1 MHDLNHDGEA
11 DYYENFN
18 NDAHV
23 TMNGHEYVACL
34 EADRAGNLYFV
45 KGNCDSQTPHDGSLL
60 RVSADGSKLDVFATG
75 FRNPNGMSIGPNDEI
90 TVAPQEGEW
99 TPASA
104 VFDVREGGFYGM
116 MPSHHQATPPT
127 DFIRPICWFSRRDDN
142 SCGGQVWT
150 TSDRFGPL
158 SNQLLHLSYGQCKL
172 RLVLREDESDGTNT
186 TEGANDRTRG
196 NSKANV
202 SSVSS
207 EFSLSGGRESPGSS
221 GVSPSARL
229 SERGGVSP
237 LALREEEGLTPKNRG
252 ANAAP
257 LRKPPAGSSNGGSVE
272 LPLTF
277 ASGIHRGRMNP
288 KDGQLYLTGLK
299 GWVSS
304 AVNDGCFQRVRYVG
318 VNSLPPS
325 PRRGGPGRGEDEVSG
340 IDSQSSPLPNPPHR
354 GERTE
359 LEHLTIPLAMQTYR
373 NGIALTF
380 TGELDREAAEDPSSY
395 QLEAWNYKWSA
406 AYGSPEYKPSA
417 PGQVGRDEI
426 EPKSATL
433 LEDGRTVFIELPD
446 LKPVDQLAVSY
457 TLLTK
462 TVKAPSPPAPLPT
475 TDAAV
480 FEPGRGE
487 IEQTVTLTLNSIP
500 DLAMPEDKLHRPK
513 PSVQPMG
520 TLGEG
525 ISVQSDLLNDVQ
537 GHRMF
542 AWSIPADK
550 LSMTPRVE
558 SRIVRAAAWLRVPST
573 GEYRFFREG
582 TGTATVAFHGS
593 KDVTQPLSDKT
604 PVSVRLK
611 RGLNE
616 IAIQYEQ
623 PREGDARFRLMWESP
638 RFPREAVPATSLF
651 RRYRLNSVGASMWN
665 YLSMGQI
672 VFQRHNCTRCHA
684 SSAAERVE
692 GFRKSTPF
700 ALRGAPRL
708 DEAGRR
714 FSSAWLANW
723 LLDPTQLKQDSVMP
737 KLIPDDEP
745 QTAVDLAA
753 YLGSLVEATSPVV
766 PISPQSGDNEE
777 SARRGSD
784 LYEKLGCIA
793 CHTFTEPGRDDEW
806 QRVSLHFTKA
816 KLQPEALERFLLAP
830 QRHHATSFMPDFR
843 LTDDEASSLATFIR
857 QKSLGKVSELA
868 GTQPGNVE
876 RGRRAFE
883 QLRCGQCHTMR
894 PDDKLPP
901 AHLAT
906 VFRETTQRGC
916 LASAANTNPKRERGI
931 PNPPRFAFRDETR
944 EALLSFLTLMAD
956 ADKIEAAPS
965 NLVAYALSESM
976 TSLRCNAC
984 HARDEARSLWPE
996 IVAEEGSG
1004 RAVEAVPQLTWVG
1017 EKLQGP
1023 WIEKLLKGELGGSLD
1038 RRMGTPARPLD
1049 VNANGSSERDEE
1061 KNEERTGRSAH
1072 PTARSTKPRPWLT
1085 ARMPSFPAYA
1095 SLIAHGMA
1103 AEHGVPFEE
1112 PRPKELDADQIE
1124 IGRQLTLRDGGL
1136 DCRQCH
1142 GIGEEQPRGD
1152 ASTQIALGINFALSR
1167 ERLRPEFALRQ
1178 MLDPP
1183 RYDLGSRM
1191 PRFAPDLRTT
1201 AAKHIE
1207 GGDARKQFEALKQ
1220 FIWSVSV
1227 GE

>member
-1 MHDLNHDGEA
+1 
-11 DYYENFN
+11 
-18 NDAHV
+18 
-23 TMNGHEYVACL
+23 
-34 EADRAGNLYFV
+34 
-45 KGNCDSQTPHDGSLL
+45 
-60 RVSADGSKLDVFATG
+60 
-75 FRNPNGMSIGPNDEI
+75 
-90 TVAPQEGEW
+90 
-99 TPASA
+99 
-104 VFDVREGGFYGM
+104 
-116 MPSHHQATPPT
+116 
-127 DFIRPICWFSRRDDN
+127 
-142 SCGGQVWT
+142 
-150 TSDRFGPL
+150 
-158 SNQLLHLSYGQCKL
+158 
-172 RLVLREDESDGTNT
+172 
-186 TEGANDRTRG
+186 
-196 NSKANV
+196 
-202 SSVSS
+202 
-207 EFSLSGGRESPGSS
+207 
-221 GVSPSARL
+221 
-229 SERGGVSP
+229 
-237 LALREEEGLTPKNRG
+237 
-252 ANAAP
+252 
-257 LRKPPAGSSNGGSVE
+257 
-272 LPLTF
+272 
-277 ASGIHRGRMNP
+277 MNP
-288 KDGQLYLTGLK
+288 RDGQLYLTGLK

-304 AVNDGCFQRVRYVG
+304 AVNDGCFQRVRYAG
-318 VNSLPPS
+318 VD
-325 PRRGGPGRGEDEVSG
+325 GRGLRVEGQKQKD
-340 IDSQSSPLPNPPHR
+340 ILPFPPDSAPQPSTLDHQPL
-354 GERTE
+354 
-359 LEHLTIPLAMQTYR
+359 PLAMQTYR
-373 NGIALTF
+373 NGVALTF
-380 TGELDREAAEDPSSY
+380 TRPLQREAAEDPSSY

-417 PGQVGRDEI
+417 PGQVGRDEV

-433 LEDGRTVFIELPD
+433 LEDNHTVFIELPD

-462 TVKAPSPPAPLPT
+462 TVKAPTPPASLPT

-480 FEPGRGE
+480 PEPGREE

-500 DLAMPEDKLHRPK
+500 DRAMPEDKLHRPK

-520 TLGEG
+520 TLDEG
-525 ISVQSDLLNDVQ
+525 ISVQSDLLVDVQ

-558 SRIVRAAAWLRVPST
+558 SVIVRAAAWLRVPST
-573 GEYRFFREG
+573 GEYRFTREG
-582 TGTATVAFHGS
+582 TGSATIAFNGS
-593 KDVTQPLSDKT
+593 KDVTQSLSDET
-604 PVSVRLK
+604 PVSARLK

-616 IAIQYEQ
+616 IAVQYKL
-623 PREGDARFRLMWESP
+623 PREGDARFRLMWDSP

-651 RRYRLNSVGASMWN
+651 RRYRLNSVGASMRN
-665 YLSMGQI
+665 YFSMEQI
-672 VFQRHNCTRCHA
+672 AFQMHNCARCHA

-723 LLDPTQLKQDSVMP
+723 LLDPTQLKQGSVMP

-766 PISPQSGDNEE
+766 PISPQSGDDEE
-777 SARRGSD
+777 PARHGSD

-843 LTDDEASSLATFIR
+843 LSADEASSLATFIR
-857 QKSLGKVSELA
+857 QKSLGKVSELT

-931 PNPPRFAFRDETR
+931 PNSPRFAFNDETR
-944 EALLSFLTLMAD
+944 DALQNFLSLMAE
-956 ADKIEAAPS
+956 AKQIEAAPK
-965 NLVAYALSESM
+965 NLVAYALAETM
-976 TSLRCNAC
+976 TSLRCHAC
-984 HARDEARSLWPE
+984 HARDESRSLWPE

-1023 WIEKLLKGELGGSLD
+1023 WIEKLLKGELDGSLD

-1049 VNANGSSERDEE
+1049 VNANGASERDAE

-1072 PTARSTKPRPWLT
+1072 PTVRFGKPRPWLT

-1095 SLIAHGMA
+1095 GIIAHGMA

-1112 PRPKELDADQIE
+1112 PLPKELDAKQIE

-1142 GIGEEQPRGD
+1142 GIGKEQPRGD
-1152 ASTQIALGINFALSR
+1152 ASTQIALGINFALAR

-1220 FIWSVSV
+1220 FIWSVKS